1 VIDPALQELVRTI
14 FAAPQV
20 VVEDETTP
28 SEIPNWDSL
37 KLVNLV
43 FAIEERFHVQLDNDE
58 LMQVANFGELQELI
72 SRGTSEG

>member
-1 VIDPALQELVRTI
+1 VIDPALQELVQTI
-14 FAAPQV
+14 FAAPQM